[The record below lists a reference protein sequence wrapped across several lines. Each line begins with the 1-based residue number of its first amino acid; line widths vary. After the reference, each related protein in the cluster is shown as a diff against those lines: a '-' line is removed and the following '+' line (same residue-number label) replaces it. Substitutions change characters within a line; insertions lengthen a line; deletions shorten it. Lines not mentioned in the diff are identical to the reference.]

1 MTMSEATP
9 RSIDTAVP
17 PRRLAL
23 VVIAS
28 SAGTVMEWYDFF
40 LYGSLATVISSQ
52 FFSGVEPAAAYIFAL
67 LAFAAGF
74 AVRPLGA
81 LIFGR
86 LGDVHGRKNTFLI
99 TMVLMGLSTLI
110 VGLLPSYAA
119 IGIAAPAGLIA
130 MRLIQGLALGGEY
143 GGAATYVAEHA
154 PAHRRGLYTSAIQ
167 ATATIGLFLSL
178 GVVLSTRLTIG
189 EDAFADW
196 GWRIPFLLSSLL
208 MVASLWIRLKL
219 HESPV
224 FVKMISEGTQSA
236 APITESFLRWP
247 NLSIVLKL
255 LFGIVAGQAAVWY
268 AGQFYALFFLE
279 KMLHVAGPLANGLVA
294 VALAIGMPS
303 FVLFGWLSDKVGRK
317 VVILAGCALAAIGY
331 FPIFHALAGAAN
343 PALVAAAASAPVSV
357 IADPAACSVQF
368 DPVGKGKFDRPCDLI
383 KAHLAKS
390 GISYANIAAPAGS
403 AASVRIG
410 DANYAGFEGGGDPV
424 ELKDRK
430 TVWDDGLAG
439 ALHAHG
445 YPDKADSARVNKPLV
460 VFLLVLLILFAGMV
474 YGPIA
479 ALLVEMFPP
488 SIRYTSLSLPYHLGN
503 GWIGGFL
510 PATAFAMV
518 AASGDIYFG
527 LWYPVFFAALSVVI
541 GMLFVREPARSAS
554 LD

>member
-1 MTMSEATP
+1 MTGGATAFP
-9 RSIDTAVP
+9 DSDVQVSS
-17 PRRLAL
+17 RRLAL
-23 VVIAS
+23 VITAS

-40 LYGSLATVISSQ
+40 LYGSLATVISKQ
-52 FFSGVEPAAAYIFAL
+52 FFSGVEPTAAYIFAL

-74 AVRPLGA
+74 AVRPIGA

-86 LGDVHGRKNTFLI
+86 LGDTHGRKNTFLV

-110 VGLLPSYAA
+110 VGLLPSYAT
-119 IGIAAPAGLIA
+119 IGIVAPALLIT

-154 PAHRRGLYTSAIQ
+154 PVHRRGLYTSAIQ

-178 GVVLSTRLTIG
+178 GVILSTRLIIG
-189 EDAFADW
+189 EAAFSDW
-196 GWRIPFLLSSLL
+196 GWRVPFLLSSLL

-224 FVKMISEGTQSA
+224 FLKMVAKGTQSV

-247 NLSIVLKL
+247 NLSLVLKL

-268 AGQFYALFFLE
+268 TGQFYALFFLE
-279 KMLHVAGPLANGLVA
+279 KMLRVDGALANILVA

-317 VVILAGCALAAIGY
+317 LVILSGCALAAGSY

-343 PALVAAAASAPVSV
+343 PALVAASANAPISV
-357 IADPAACSVQF
+357 VADARSCSVQF
-368 DPVGKGKFDRPCDLI
+368 DPVGGAKFDRSCDLI

-390 GISYANIAAPAGS
+390 GVSYRNIAAPPGT
-403 AASVRIG
+403 AASVRVG
-410 DANYAGFEGGGDPV
+410 DTEYSGFKGEGDPST
-424 ELKDRK
+424 LKARI
-430 TVWDDGLAG
+430 TLWDKGLADL
-439 ALHAHG
+439 LHARG
-445 YPDKADSARVNKPLV
+445 YPDRAENALVNKPRV
-460 VFLLVLLILFAGMV
+460 VFLLTLLVLFAGMV

-488 SIRYTSLSLPYHLGN
+488 SIRYTAMSLPYHIGN

-518 AASGDIYFG
+518 ASTGDIFYG

-541 GMLFVREPARSAS
+541 GLLFVREPVRGVS